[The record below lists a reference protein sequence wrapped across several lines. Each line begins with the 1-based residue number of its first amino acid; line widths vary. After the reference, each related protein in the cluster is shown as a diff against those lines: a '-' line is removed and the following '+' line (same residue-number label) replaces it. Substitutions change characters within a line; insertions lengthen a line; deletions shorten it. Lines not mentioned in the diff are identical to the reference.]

1 MSEEF
6 KRDLLEI
13 VDDRLDTHSALVTS
27 QVPFDGRH
35 PWLDESTLA
44 DTVLGRL
51 AHNPCRFDLKGES
64 MRRAKVALSPRRGLT
79 IAHLR
84 STLPIRSRVPT
95 WTEIAYRH
103 GPDYAAL
110 PSG

>member
-13 VDDRLDTHSALVTS
+13 VDDRPGTHSALVTR

-44 DTVLGRL
+44 DTVLDSL
-51 AHNPCRFDLKGES
+51 VHNASRFDLIGES
-64 MRRAKVALSPRRGLT
+64 MRRAKVA
-79 IAHLR
+79 
-84 STLPIRSRVPT
+84 
-95 WTEIAYRH
+95 
-103 GPDYAAL
+103 
-110 PSG
+110 